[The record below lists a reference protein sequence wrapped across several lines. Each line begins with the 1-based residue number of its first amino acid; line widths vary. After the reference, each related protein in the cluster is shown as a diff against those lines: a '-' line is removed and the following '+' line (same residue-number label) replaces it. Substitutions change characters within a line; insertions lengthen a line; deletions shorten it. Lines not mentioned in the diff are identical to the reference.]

1 LRVYGKGKMYLLDA
15 AKFRQSNE
23 WKWIDL
29 VSQVKAGINSHHRC
43 VLIQNFGAGESNE
56 LLINLATSL
65 GRPFTQ
71 CGLAGHPLED
81 KMVFRVECCGDGIPD
96 SRDVILY
103 STTHLGFPS
112 HTDGS
117 GKPNPYDVVLLYC
130 VRQDTAGGESILI
143 TLDELL
149 QSLKPESIT
158 TLRRKIFPVPYG
170 TAPVISG
177 EASDLRIRYN
187 AEELSFY
194 ARLHRFEF
202 KENQR
207 RALADLAAAI
217 SVLEVKQP
225 KVRISPGQC
234 LVIDNKRAL
243 HGRTPFSQGSNRL
256 LKRIR
261 VYWD

>member
-1 LRVYGKGKMYLLDA
+1 MYLLNA
-15 AKFRQSNE
+15 AKFRDSNE
-23 WKWIDL
+23 WKWNDF
-29 VSQVKAGINSHHRC
+29 VAEVRAGITSRHRS
-43 VLIQNFGAGESNE
+43 VLIHNFSAGESNE

-71 CGLAGHPLED
+71 CGLAGLPLED
-81 KMVFRVECCGDGIPD
+81 EMVFRVERCGEGIPD

-130 VRQDTAGGESILI
+130 VRQDTAGGESMLI

-149 QSLKPESIT
+149 QYLKPESIT
-158 TLRRKIFPVPYG
+158 TLRRKVFPVPFG
-170 TAPVISG
+170 TAPIISG
-177 EASDLRIRYN
+177 EVSDLRIRYN

-202 KENQR
+202 TENQR

-243 HGRTPFSQGSNRL
+243 HGRTAFSQDSNRL
-256 LKRIR
+256 LKRVR
-261 VYWD
+261 VYLD